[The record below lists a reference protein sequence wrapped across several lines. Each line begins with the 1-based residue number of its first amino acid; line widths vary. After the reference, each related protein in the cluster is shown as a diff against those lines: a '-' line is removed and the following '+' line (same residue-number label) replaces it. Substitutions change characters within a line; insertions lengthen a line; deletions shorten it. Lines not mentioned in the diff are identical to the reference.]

1 MYVHVCVCV
10 HVFMLNHRVICI
22 SNLDCSQK
30 FEQPNPAS
38 NASLPAEAGREDK
51 GWGQLH
57 FLIHKKMI

>member
-1 MYVHVCVCV
+1 MCMSVCVCV
-10 HVFMLNHRVICI
+10 CTFMLNHTVICI

-51 GWGQLH
+51 GGG
-57 FLIHKKMI
+57 